1 MITNKTLVSKL
12 AFAFSATLLMLVLC
26 SISSFSRNVVGE
38 MIFAQAPDTIVVPVA
53 IPDTAAGVG
62 AVYTEVE
69 VRPDFSYYDM
79 HGVEAFRSYAQNRLN
94 YPEFE
99 SESDIRG
106 KIYVS
111 FIVEVDG
118 RISTIKVVRS
128 FNDFFDIYAIRAVAG
143 SPRWIPGKQGGVPVR
158 VKYTIPLT
166 VEIR

>member
-1 MITNKTLVSKL
+1 MDAVETPIFSRALRLFVSSVLMMVVATSSFARIGNSGLVDTLVS
-12 AFAFSATLLMLVLC
+12 
-26 SISSFSRNVVGE
+26 
-38 MIFAQAPDTIVVPVA
+38 VPTA

-62 AVYTEVE
+62 EVYSEVE
-69 VRPDFSYYDM
+69 VRPDFSYHDM
-79 HGVEAFRSYAQNRLN
+79 HGVEAFRSYAQNRLD

-111 FIVEVDG
+111 FIVEIDG

-143 SPRWIPGKQGGVPVR
+143 SPRWIPGKNGGVPVR

>member
-1 MITNKTLVSKL
+1 MITKETSASKL
-12 AFAFSATLLMLVLC
+12 GFAFFATLLMLILC
-26 SISSFSRNVVGE
+26 STSSLARISNDRL
-38 MIFAQAPDTIVVPVA
+38 ADTLVSVPTA

-62 AVYTEVE
+62 AVYTEVD

-79 HGVEAFRSYAQNRLN
+79 HGVEAFRSYAQNRLD
-94 YPEFE
+94 YPEYE
-99 SESDIRG
+99 SESDIKG

-128 FNDFFDIYAIRAVAG
+128 FNDFFDIYAIRAVAS
-143 SPRWIPGKQGGVPVR
+143 SPRWIPGKHGGVPVR

>member
-1 MITNKTLVSKL
+1 MKANKSFISKWFL
-12 AFAFSATLLMLVLC
+12 ALHAMLLMLIC
-26 SISSFSRNVVGE
+26 SANSYSSGITFDE
-38 MIFAQAPDTIVVPVA
+38 YILATDTIANQTAA

-62 AVYTEVE
+62 EVFTEVE
-69 VRPDFSYYDM
+69 VEPDFSYSDM
-79 HGVEAFRSYAQNRLN
+79 HGVEAFRCYAQNRLD
-94 YPEFE
+94 YPEYE
-99 SESDIRG
+99 SEFGVKG

-128 FNDFFDIYAIRAVAG
+128 FNDFFDIYAIRAVAS
-143 SPRWIPGKQGGVPVR
+143 SPKWIPGKHGGVPVR